1 MQMVPLPSVFDS
13 VLQLAGATP
22 VVKLRRVSEV
32 GAAEIWLKMEQFNP
46 SGSFKD
52 RAAIA
57 MVEQAMSDGLLQSG
71 GTLIEAT
78 CGNMGVALAMIC
90 ALKGVQLILT
100 MPESMSLEQRLVLQA
115 YGARLELTAAHL
127 QMAGAIARA
136 KELLAATSGALF
148 LRQYENRENVE
159 AHAKTTGSEIVETI
173 RAEGGQIDAFVMGVG
188 TGGTISGV
196 GRALKQAFPEVLVL
210 AVQPREERHR
220 IQGIG
225 AGFEPELLDPSVID
239 RSITIDDL
247 SAWKMAQ
254 RLAREEGVLG
264 GISTGAHVE
273 AALQTARQLGS
284 GRRVLTLCC
293 DSGDRYFSLGEWF
306 S

>member
-1 MQMVPLPSVFDS
+1 
-13 VLQLAGATP
+13 
-22 VVKLRRVSEV
+22 
-32 GAAEIWLKMEQFNP
+32 
-46 SGSFKD
+46 
-52 RAAIA
+52 
-57 MVEQAMSDGLLQSG
+57 
-71 GTLIEAT
+71 
-78 CGNMGVALAMIC
+78 
-90 ALKGVQLILT
+90 
-100 MPESMSLEQRLVLQA
+100 
-115 YGARLELTAAHL
+115 
-127 QMAGAIARA
+127 
-136 KELLAATSGALF
+136 
-148 LRQYENRENVE
+148 
-159 AHAKTTGSEIVETI
+159 
-173 RAEGGQIDAFVMGVG
+173 MGVG